1 MLNFFPFPVGHPPH
15 PPCSLPF
22 RSDSLTETDNHATYA
37 STLPPSET
45 SKIELPPA
53 LPEGWLARNLNVA
66 VADSALGDRR
76 PPKWTINGNL
86 VNCSKMSSH
95 DRHFL
100 QLCLARPKTPL
111 FRRRFR
117 FVKKFTKPD
126 RPLSSLAKSPFRSP
140 FPFPSKSPSS
150 IPALAAA
157 AVPPPPPSFVPQSQ
171 SPKKI
176 AKIFLRRRRR
186 FALSFRHSQFLSAA
200 SPATPPRPRSPSRS
214 PRWSRSARITKL
226 VEAAAFA
233 RPTDH
238 ATILHRQKVSYSPP
252 SRRRSEWS
260 NIGPPCSRLVV
271 TLGSQYWAQG
281 EDEDRAEVSV

>member
-1 MLNFFPFPVGHPPH
+1 M
-15 PPCSLPF
+15 
-22 RSDSLTETDNHATYA
+22 
-37 STLPPSET
+37 
-45 SKIELPPA
+45 
-53 LPEGWLARNLNVA
+53 
-66 VADSALGDRR
+66 GDRR

-95 DRHFL
+95 GRHFL
-100 QLCLARPKTPL
+100 QLCLARPKKPL
-111 FRRRFR
+111 FRQRFR
-117 FVKKFTKPD
+117 FVEMFTKPD

-186 FALSFRHSQFLSAA
+186 RRFALSFRRHSQFLSAA
-200 SPATPPRPRSPSRS
+200 ASVLRGGLARS

-226 VEAAAFA
+226 VEAAASA
-233 RPTDH
+233 RPTVRPSTARRYH
-238 ATILHRQKVSYSPP
+238 TPP
-252 SRRRSEWS
+252 LRRRRR
-260 NIGPPCSRLVV
+260 NGPILD
-271 TLGSQYWAQG
+271 G
-281 EDEDRAEVSV
+281 DRVPV

>member
-1 MLNFFPFPVGHPPH
+1 M
-15 PPCSLPF
+15 
-22 RSDSLTETDNHATYA
+22 
-37 STLPPSET
+37 
-45 SKIELPPA
+45 
-53 LPEGWLARNLNVA
+53 
-66 VADSALGDRR
+66 GDRR

-95 DRHFL
+95 GRHFL

-111 FRRRFR
+111 FRRRIR
-117 FVKKFTKPD
+117 FMEMFTKPD

-176 AKIFLRRRRR
+176 AKIFLRRRHR

-226 VEAAAFA
+226 VEAAASA
-233 RPTDH
+233 RPTVRPSTARRYH
-238 ATILHRQKVSYSPP
+238 TPP
-252 SRRRSEWS
+252 LRRRRRRR
-260 NIGPPCSRLVV
+260 NGPILD
-271 TLGSQYWAQG
+271 G
-281 EDEDRAEVSV
+281 DRVPV